1 MEEKKDEQENKVE
14 ENLATEKNEANNQP
28 KEGQADK
35 LEESLATEEN
45 DANNQPEEISLEDK
59 VKELED
65 KLLRSAAEIENIRKR
80 SEKERAEAY
89 KIGISLFVKDFVP
102 VLDNIE
108 RALASLK
115 GSGEINYES
124 FVEGISTTE
133 KDIISLLEKHGIQ
146 QINPINEKFNPL
158 FHEALFEAESDDHE
172 PGFITQ
178 VIEVGYVID
187 KRLIRAAKVGVSSK
201 K

>member
-1 MEEKKDEQENKVE
+1 MEEEKEEQENKVDESLVE
-14 ENLATEKNEANNQP
+14 EENEAN
-28 KEGQADK
+28 
-35 LEESLATEEN
+35 S
-45 DANNQPEEISLEDK
+45 QPEEISLEDK

-65 KLLRSAAEIENIRKR
+65 RLLRSAAEVENIRKR
-80 SEKERAEAY
+80 SEKERSEAY
-89 KIGISLFVKDFVP
+89 KIGVSLFVKDFVP

-115 GSGEINYES
+115 DSNEINYES
-124 FVEGISTTE
+124 FVEGISATE

-146 QINPINEKFNPL
+146 QINPINEKFDPL

-172 PGFITQ
+172 PGFVTQ

-187 KRLIRAAKVGVSSK
+187 KRLIRAAKVGVASK

>member
-1 MEEKKDEQENKVE
+1 MEEEKEEQENKVE
-14 ENLATEKNEANNQP
+14 ENLATEENEAN
-28 KEGQADK
+28 D
-35 LEESLATEEN
+35 
-45 DANNQPEEISLEDK
+45 QPEEISLEDK

-65 KLLRSAAEIENIRKR
+65 RLLRSAAEVENIRKR

-115 GSGEINYES
+115 DSDEINYES
-124 FVEGISTTE
+124 FVEGISATE

-146 QINPINEKFNPL
+146 QINPINEKFDPL

-172 PGFITQ
+172 PGFVTQ

>member
-1 MEEKKDEQENKVE
+1 MEEEKEEQENKAE
-14 ENLATEKNEANNQP
+14 ENLATEENEAN
-28 KEGQADK
+28 D
-35 LEESLATEEN
+35 
-45 DANNQPEEISLEDK
+45 QPEEISLEDK

-65 KLLRSAAEIENIRKR
+65 RLLRSAAEVENIRKR

-115 GSGEINYES
+115 DSEEINYES
-124 FVEGISTTE
+124 FVEGISATE

-146 QINPINEKFNPL
+146 QINPINEKFDPL

-172 PGFITQ
+172 PGFVTQ

-187 KRLIRAAKVGVSSK
+187 KRLIRAAKVGVASK

>member
-1 MEEKKDEQENKVE
+1 MEEEKEEQENKVDENLVEE
-14 ENLATEKNEANNQP
+14 ENE
-28 KEGQADK
+28 
-35 LEESLATEEN
+35 
-45 DANNQPEEISLEDK
+45 ANNQPEEISLEDK

-65 KLLRSAAEIENIRKR
+65 RLLRSAAEVENIRKR
-80 SEKERAEAY
+80 SEKERSEAY

-108 RALASLK
+108 RALTSLK
-115 GSGEINYES
+115 DSDEINYES
-124 FVEGISTTE
+124 FVEGISATE

-146 QINPINEKFNPL
+146 QINPINEKFDPL

-172 PGFITQ
+172 PGFVTQ

-187 KRLIRAAKVGVSSK
+187 KRLIRAAKVGGASK
-201 K
+201 R

>member
-1 MEEKKDEQENKVE
+1 MEEEKEEQENKVDESLVE
-14 ENLATEKNEANNQP
+14 EENEANN
-28 KEGQADK
+28 K
-35 LEESLATEEN
+35 
-45 DANNQPEEISLEDK
+45 PEEISLEDK

-65 KLLRSAAEIENIRKR
+65 RLLRSAAEVENIRKR
-80 SEKERAEAY
+80 SEKERSEAY

-108 RALASLK
+108 RALASLRD
-115 GSGEINYES
+115 SDEINYES
-124 FVEGISTTE
+124 FVEGISATE

-146 QINPINEKFNPL
+146 QINPINEKFDPL

>member
-1 MEEKKDEQENKVE
+1 MEEEKEEQENKVE
-14 ENLATEKNEANNQP
+14 ENLATEENEANDQ
-28 KEGQADK
+28 
-35 LEESLATEEN
+35 T
-45 DANNQPEEISLEDK
+45 EEISLEDK

-65 KLLRSAAEIENIRKR
+65 RLLRSAAEVENIRKR

-115 GSGEINYES
+115 DSDEINYES
-124 FVEGISTTE
+124 FVEGISATE

-146 QINPINEKFNPL
+146 QINPINEKFDPL

-172 PGFITQ
+172 PGFVTQ

>member
-1 MEEKKDEQENKVE
+1 MEEEKEEQENKAE
-14 ENLATEKNEANNQP
+14 ENLATEENEANDQP
-28 KEGQADK
+28 K
-35 LEESLATEEN
+35 
-45 DANNQPEEISLEDK
+45 EISLEDK

-65 KLLRSAAEIENIRKR
+65 RLLRSAAEVENIRKR

-115 GSGEINYES
+115 DSDEINYES
-124 FVEGISTTE
+124 FVEGISATE

-146 QINPINEKFNPL
+146 QINPINEKFDPL

-172 PGFITQ
+172 PGFVTQ

>member
-1 MEEKKDEQENKVE
+1 MEEEKEEQENKVDENLVEE
-14 ENLATEKNEANNQP
+14 ENE
-28 KEGQADK
+28 
-35 LEESLATEEN
+35 
-45 DANNQPEEISLEDK
+45 ANNQPEEISLEDK

-65 KLLRSAAEIENIRKR
+65 RLLRSAAEVENIRKR
-80 SEKERAEAY
+80 SEKERSEAY

-115 GSGEINYES
+115 DSDEINYKS
-124 FVEGISTTE
+124 FVEGISATE

-146 QINPINEKFNPL
+146 QINPINEKFDPL

-187 KRLIRAAKVGVSSK
+187 KRLIRAAKVGVASK
-201 K
+201 R

>member
-1 MEEKKDEQENKVE
+1 MEEEKEEQENKVDESLVE
-14 ENLATEKNEANNQP
+14 EENEANNQP
-28 KEGQADK
+28 
-35 LEESLATEEN
+35 EEF
-45 DANNQPEEISLEDK
+45 SLEDK

-65 KLLRSAAEIENIRKR
+65 KLLRSAAEVENIRKR
-80 SEKERAEAY
+80 SEKERSEAY

-108 RALASLK
+108 RALASLRD
-115 GSGEINYES
+115 SDEINYES
-124 FVEGISTTE
+124 FVEGISATE

-146 QINPINEKFNPL
+146 QINPINEKFDPL

-172 PGFITQ
+172 PGFVTQ

-187 KRLIRAAKVGVSSK
+187 KRLIRAAKVGVASK

>member
-1 MEEKKDEQENKVE
+1 MEEEKEEQENKVE
-14 ENLATEKNEANNQP
+14 ENLVTEENEAN
-28 KEGQADK
+28 D
-35 LEESLATEEN
+35 
-45 DANNQPEEISLEDK
+45 QPEEISLEDK

-65 KLLRSAAEIENIRKR
+65 RLLRSAAEVENIRKR

-115 GSGEINYES
+115 DSDEINYES
-124 FVEGISTTE
+124 FVEGISATE

-146 QINPINEKFNPL
+146 QINTINEKFDPL

-172 PGFITQ
+172 PGFVTQ

>member
-1 MEEKKDEQENKVE
+1 MEEEKEEQENKME
-14 ENLATEKNEANNQP
+14 ENLV
-28 KEGQADK
+28 
-35 LEESLATEEN
+35 TEEN
-45 DANNQPEEISLEDK
+45 EANNQPEEISLEDK

-65 KLLRSAAEIENIRKR
+65 RLLRSAAEVENIRKR

-115 GSGEINYES
+115 DSDEINYES
-124 FVEGISTTE
+124 FVEGISATE

-146 QINPINEKFNPL
+146 QINPINEKFDPL

-172 PGFITQ
+172 PGFVTQ

-187 KRLIRAAKVGVSSK
+187 KRLIRAAKVGVASK

>member
-1 MEEKKDEQENKVE
+1 MEEEKEEQENKVDENLVEE
-14 ENLATEKNEANNQP
+14 ENE
-28 KEGQADK
+28 
-35 LEESLATEEN
+35 
-45 DANNQPEEISLEDK
+45 ANNQPEEISLEDK
-59 VKELED
+59 VRELED
-65 KLLRSAAEIENIRKR
+65 RLLRSAAEVENIRKR
-80 SEKERAEAY
+80 SEKERSEAY

-115 GSGEINYES
+115 DSDEINYES
-124 FVEGISTTE
+124 FVEGISATE

-146 QINPINEKFNPL
+146 QINPINEKFDPL
-158 FHEALFEAESDDHE
+158 FHEALFEAQSDDHE
-172 PGFITQ
+172 PGFVTQ

-187 KRLIRAAKVGVSSK
+187 KRLIRPAKVGVASK

>member
-1 MEEKKDEQENKVE
+1 MEEEKEEQENKVDESLVEE
-14 ENLATEKNEANNQP
+14 ENE
-28 KEGQADK
+28 
-35 LEESLATEEN
+35 
-45 DANNQPEEISLEDK
+45 ANNQPEEISLEDK

-65 KLLRSAAEIENIRKR
+65 RLLRSAAEVENIRKR
-80 SEKERAEAY
+80 SEKERSEAY

-108 RALASLK
+108 RALASLRD
-115 GSGEINYES
+115 SDEINYES
-124 FVEGISTTE
+124 FVEGISATE
-133 KDIISLLEKHGIQ
+133 KDIISILEKHGIQ
-146 QINPINEKFNPL
+146 QINPINEKFDPL

-172 PGFITQ
+172 PGFVTQ

-187 KRLIRAAKVGVSSK
+187 KRLIRAAKVGVASK

>member
-1 MEEKKDEQENKVE
+1 MEEEKEEQENKAE
-14 ENLATEKNEANNQP
+14 ENLATEENEAN
-28 KEGQADK
+28 D
-35 LEESLATEEN
+35 
-45 DANNQPEEISLEDK
+45 QPEEISLEDK

-65 KLLRSAAEIENIRKR
+65 RLLRSAAEVENIRKR

-115 GSGEINYES
+115 DSDEINYES
-124 FVEGISTTE
+124 FVKGISATE

-146 QINPINEKFNPL
+146 QINPINEKFDPL

-172 PGFITQ
+172 PGFVTQ

>member
-1 MEEKKDEQENKVE
+1 MKEEKEEQEDKGDENLVE
-14 ENLATEKNEANNQP
+14 EENE
-28 KEGQADK
+28 
-35 LEESLATEEN
+35 
-45 DANNQPEEISLEDK
+45 ANNQPEEISLEDK

-65 KLLRSAAEIENIRKR
+65 RLLRSAAEVENIRKR
-80 SEKERAEAY
+80 SEKERSEAY

-115 GSGEINYES
+115 DSNEINYES
-124 FVEGISTTE
+124 FVEGISATE

-146 QINPINEKFNPL
+146 QINPINEKFDPL

-172 PGFITQ
+172 PGFVTQ

-187 KRLIRAAKVGVSSK
+187 KRLIRAAKVGVASK

>member
-1 MEEKKDEQENKVE
+1 MEEEKEEQENKVDENLVEE
-14 ENLATEKNEANNQP
+14 ENE
-28 KEGQADK
+28 
-35 LEESLATEEN
+35 
-45 DANNQPEEISLEDK
+45 ANNQPEEISLEDK

-65 KLLRSAAEIENIRKR
+65 RLLRSAAEVENIRKR
-80 SEKERAEAY
+80 SEKERSEAY

-108 RALASLK
+108 RALSSLK
-115 GSGEINYES
+115 DSDEINYES
-124 FVEGISTTE
+124 FVEGISATE

-146 QINPINEKFNPL
+146 QINPINEKFDPL

-172 PGFITQ
+172 PGFVTQ

-187 KRLIRAAKVGVSSK
+187 KRLIRAAKVGVASK

>member
-1 MEEKKDEQENKVE
+1 MEEEKEEQENKVDENLVEE
-14 ENLATEKNEANNQP
+14 ENE
-28 KEGQADK
+28 
-35 LEESLATEEN
+35 
-45 DANNQPEEISLEDK
+45 ANNQPEEISLEDK

-65 KLLRSAAEIENIRKR
+65 KLLRSAAEVENIRKR
-80 SEKERAEAY
+80 SEKERSEAY

-115 GSGEINYES
+115 DSDEINYES
-124 FVEGISTTE
+124 FVEGISATE

-146 QINPINEKFNPL
+146 QINPINEKFDPL

-172 PGFITQ
+172 PGFVTQ

-187 KRLIRAAKVGVSSK
+187 KRLIRAAKVGVASK

>member
-1 MEEKKDEQENKVE
+1 MEEEKEEQENKVDESLVE
-14 ENLATEKNEANNQP
+14 EENEANN
-28 KEGQADK
+28 K
-35 LEESLATEEN
+35 
-45 DANNQPEEISLEDK
+45 PEEISLEDK

-65 KLLRSAAEIENIRKR
+65 RLLRSAAEVENIRKR
-80 SEKERAEAY
+80 SEKERSEAY

-115 GSGEINYES
+115 DSDEINYES
-124 FVEGISTTE
+124 FVEGISATE

-146 QINPINEKFNPL
+146 QINPINEKFDPL

-172 PGFITQ
+172 PGFVTQ

-187 KRLIRAAKVGVSSK
+187 KRLIRAAKVGVASK

>member
-1 MEEKKDEQENKVE
+1 MEEEKEEQENKVDESLVE
-14 ENLATEKNEANNQP
+14 EENEANNQP
-28 KEGQADK
+28 K
-35 LEESLATEEN
+35 
-45 DANNQPEEISLEDK
+45 EISLEDK

-65 KLLRSAAEIENIRKR
+65 KLLRSAAEVENIRKR
-80 SEKERAEAY
+80 SEKERSEAY

-108 RALASLK
+108 RALASLRD
-115 GSGEINYES
+115 SDEINYES
-124 FVEGISTTE
+124 FVEGISATE

-146 QINPINEKFNPL
+146 QINPINEKFDPL

-172 PGFITQ
+172 PGFVTQ

-187 KRLIRAAKVGVSSK
+187 KRLIRAAKVGVASK

>member
-1 MEEKKDEQENKVE
+1 MEEEKEEQENKVDESLVEE
-14 ENLATEKNEANNQP
+14 ENE
-28 KEGQADK
+28 
-35 LEESLATEEN
+35 
-45 DANNQPEEISLEDK
+45 ANNQPEEISLEDK

-65 KLLRSAAEIENIRKR
+65 RLLRSAAEVENIRKR
-80 SEKERAEAY
+80 SEKERSEAY

-115 GSGEINYES
+115 GSDEINYES
-124 FVEGISTTE
+124 FVEGISATE

-146 QINPINEKFNPL
+146 QINPINEKFDPL

-172 PGFITQ
+172 PGFVTQ

-187 KRLIRAAKVGVSSK
+187 KRLIRAAKVGVASK
-201 K
+201 R

>member
-1 MEEKKDEQENKVE
+1 MEEEKEEQENKAE
-14 ENLATEKNEANNQP
+14 ENLATEENEANDQP
-28 KEGQADK
+28 K
-35 LEESLATEEN
+35 
-45 DANNQPEEISLEDK
+45 EISLEDK

-65 KLLRSAAEIENIRKR
+65 RLLRSAAEVENIRKR

-115 GSGEINYES
+115 DSDEINYES
-124 FVEGISTTE
+124 FVKGISATE

-146 QINPINEKFNPL
+146 QINPINEKFDPL

-172 PGFITQ
+172 PGFVTQ

>member
-1 MEEKKDEQENKVE
+1 MEEEKEEQENKAE
-14 ENLATEKNEANNQP
+14 ENLATEENEANDQP
-28 KEGQADK
+28 K
-35 LEESLATEEN
+35 
-45 DANNQPEEISLEDK
+45 EISLEDK

-65 KLLRSAAEIENIRKR
+65 RLLRSAAEVENIRKR

-115 GSGEINYES
+115 DSDEINYES
-124 FVEGISTTE
+124 FVEGISATE
-133 KDIISLLEKHGIQ
+133 KDIIGLLEKHGIQ
-146 QINPINEKFNPL
+146 QINPINEKFDPL

-172 PGFITQ
+172 PGFVTQ

>member
-1 MEEKKDEQENKVE
+1 MEEEKEEQESN
-14 ENLATEKNEANNQP
+14 TE
-28 KEGQADK
+28 DK
-35 LEESLATEEN
+35 LESNEI
-45 DANNQPEEISLEDK
+45 DAEDTPEEISLEDK

-65 KLLRSAAEIENIRKR
+65 KILRSAAEVENIRKR

-108 RALASLK
+108 RALSTLK
-115 GSGEINYES
+115 DADDVNYES
-124 FVEGISTTE
+124 FVEGISATE

-146 QINPINEKFNPL
+146 QINPINEKFDPL
-158 FHEALFEAESDDHE
+158 FHEALFEAESDEHE
-172 PGFITQ
+172 PGFVTQ

>member
-1 MEEKKDEQENKVE
+1 MEEEKEEQENKVDENLVEE
-14 ENLATEKNEANNQP
+14 ENE
-28 KEGQADK
+28 
-35 LEESLATEEN
+35 
-45 DANNQPEEISLEDK
+45 ANNQPEEISLEDK

-65 KLLRSAAEIENIRKR
+65 RLLRSAAEVENIRKR
-80 SEKERAEAY
+80 SEKERSEAY
-89 KIGISLFVKDFVP
+89 KIGVSLFVKDFVP

-115 GSGEINYES
+115 DSNEINYES
-124 FVEGISTTE
+124 FVEGISATE

-146 QINPINEKFNPL
+146 QINPINEKFDPL

-172 PGFITQ
+172 PGFVTQ

-187 KRLIRAAKVGVSSK
+187 KRLIRAAKVGVASK

>member
-1 MEEKKDEQENKVE
+1 MEEEKEEQENKVDESLVEE
-14 ENLATEKNEANNQP
+14 EN
-28 KEGQADK
+28 G
-35 LEESLATEEN
+35 
-45 DANNQPEEISLEDK
+45 ANNQPEEISLEDK

-65 KLLRSAAEIENIRKR
+65 RLLRSAAEVENIRKR
-80 SEKERAEAY
+80 SEKERSEAY

-108 RALASLK
+108 RALASLRD
-115 GSGEINYES
+115 SNEINYES
-124 FVEGISTTE
+124 FVEGISATE

-146 QINPINEKFNPL
+146 QINPINEKFDPL

-187 KRLIRAAKVGVSSK
+187 KRLIRAAKVGVASK

>member
-1 MEEKKDEQENKVE
+1 MEEEKEEQENKVDESLVGE
-14 ENLATEKNEANNQP
+14 ENEANN
-28 KEGQADK
+28 K
-35 LEESLATEEN
+35 
-45 DANNQPEEISLEDK
+45 PEEISLEDK

-65 KLLRSAAEIENIRKR
+65 RLLRSAAEVENIRKR
-80 SEKERAEAY
+80 SEKERSEAY

-108 RALASLK
+108 RALASLRD
-115 GSGEINYES
+115 SDEINYES
-124 FVEGISTTE
+124 FVEGISATE

-146 QINPINEKFNPL
+146 QINPINEKFDPL

-172 PGFITQ
+172 PGFVTQ

-187 KRLIRAAKVGVSSK
+187 KRLIRAAKVGVASK

>member
-1 MEEKKDEQENKVE
+1 MEEEKEEQENKVE
-14 ENLATEKNEANNQP
+14 ENLVTEENEAN
-28 KEGQADK
+28 D
-35 LEESLATEEN
+35 
-45 DANNQPEEISLEDK
+45 QPEEISLEDK

-65 KLLRSAAEIENIRKR
+65 RLLRSAAEVENIRKR

-115 GSGEINYES
+115 DSDEINYES
-124 FVEGISTTE
+124 FVKGISATE

-146 QINPINEKFNPL
+146 QINPINEKFDPL

-187 KRLIRAAKVGVSSK
+187 KRLIRAAKVGVASK